1 MRPAYALLA
10 AAAALACTPAP
21 AKSGDPSH
29 PDLTGYWGASFKQGE
44 MPADLKAKLPP
55 NTVILADT
63 GVAEFPRGE
72 YGGLILT
79 AKAKARAD
87 AWKPEDEMTLARV
100 CMPQSVIY
108 AEQGPFPMAI
118 EQAPG
123 LVVIRYEYFDQVRL
137 IHTDGRGHLPA
148 DAPHTKVGDSIGH
161 WEGKTLVVD
170 TDHLEASTITN
181 NGLEHSD
188 DVHLVERYRLSA
200 DGKRLEASQWFSD
213 PAMIENNGAR
223 YIVWDKQPGQYLN
236 PYECDPTLATEYLG
250 VKTGAKN

>member
-1 MRPAYALLA
+1 
-10 AAAALACTPAP
+10 
-21 AKSGDPSH
+21 
-29 PDLTGYWGASFKQGE
+29 
-44 MPADLKAKLPP
+44 
-55 NTVILADT
+55 
-63 GVAEFPRGE
+63 
-72 YGGLILT
+72 
-79 AKAKARAD
+79 
-87 AWKPEDEMTLARV
+87 
-100 CMPQSVIY
+100 
-108 AEQGPFPMAI
+108 
-118 EQAPG
+118 
-123 LVVIRYEYFDQVRL
+123 
-137 IHTDGRGHLPA
+137 
-148 DAPHTKVGDSIGH
+148 
-161 WEGKTLVVD
+161 VVD